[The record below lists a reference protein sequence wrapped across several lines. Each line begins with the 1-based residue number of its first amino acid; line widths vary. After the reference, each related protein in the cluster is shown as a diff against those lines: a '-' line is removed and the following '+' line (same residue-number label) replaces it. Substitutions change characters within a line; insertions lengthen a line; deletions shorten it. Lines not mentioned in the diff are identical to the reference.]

1 MLNSFKTFLRSFLDN
16 LTVIFHKSFKLNWFY
31 LIHMNEQGLSE
42 KEIFSYLENVK
53 SEDTDYYRV
62 LSSMCTH
69 PHKIAVEAHRLFI
82 EANLGDPGLFAGVRR
97 LENEV
102 IRMLGELLH
111 AQSIEAP
118 SGNSYGS
125 SACGYLTTG
134 GTESNIQAVRSM
146 KNLATAGRKKLG
158 QTPNIVIPESAHF
171 SFDKVADMMGIEI
184 RRAPL
189 DSEFKVDT
197 ESVKNLI
204 DVNTIGLVG
213 IAGNT
218 EFGQIDPIEKLAKLA
233 LENELF
239 LHVDAAFGGF
249 VIPFLENP
257 YPFDFKI
264 PGVTSIAIDPHKMG
278 LSTIPSGA
286 LLFRS
291 PSFLDSLKVSTPY
304 LTTKAQFTLTGTRSG
319 ASAAAT
325 YAVMKH
331 LGREGYIKNVQYC
344 MRLTNKMVE
353 EARKLGF
360 EPLIEPVMNVVALRV
375 PNPDLVREQLLK
387 KFGWNVSITRDP
399 RSLRLVLMPHNTT
412 QDVEEFLQDLK
423 KVTAEL

>member
-1 MLNSFKTFLRSFLDN
+1 
-16 LTVIFHKSFKLNWFY
+16 
-31 LIHMNEQGLSE
+31 MNEQGLSE

-82 EANLGDPGLFAGVRR
+82 EANLGDLGLFAGAHS
-97 LENEV
+97 LEKEV

-111 AQSIEAP
+111 AP
-118 SGNSYGS
+118 SVEIPLEESCES
-125 SACGYLTTG
+125 SVCGYLTTG
-134 GTESNIQAVRSM
+134 GTESNIQAVRGM
-146 KNLATAGRKKLG
+146 KNVITAGKKELG
-158 QTPNIVIPESAHF
+158 KIPNIVIPESAHF
-171 SFDKVADMMGIEI
+171 SFDKVADMMGIEV
-184 RRAPL
+184 RRALL
-189 DSEFKVDT
+189 DSEFKVDPASV
-197 ESVKNLI
+197 ESLM
-204 DVNTIGLVG
+204 DANTIGLVG

-218 EFGQIDPIEKLAKLA
+218 EFGQIDPVEELAKLA
-233 LENELF
+233 REHEIF
-239 LHVDAAFGGF
+239 LHIDAAFGGF

-257 YPFDFKI
+257 YPFDFKV

-304 LTTKAQFTLTGTRSG
+304 LTTKEQFTLTGTRSG

-331 LGREGYIKNVQYC
+331 LGREGYVKNVQYC
-344 MRLTNKMVE
+344 MQLTAKLVE

-360 EPLIEPVMNVVALRV
+360 EPLLEPVMNVVALRV
-375 PNPDLVREQLLK
+375 PSPDLVRDQLLR
-387 KFGWNVSITRDP
+387 KFGWNVSITRTP
-399 RSLRLVLMPHNTT
+399 RSLRLVLMPHNTAR
-412 QDVEEFLQDLK
+412 DVEEFLQDLK

>member
-1 MLNSFKTFLRSFLDN
+1 
-16 LTVIFHKSFKLNWFY
+16 
-31 LIHMNEQGLSE
+31 MNEQGLSE
-42 KEIFSYLENVK
+42 KEIFSYLENIK

-69 PHKIAVEAHRLFI
+69 PHKIAIEAHRLFI
-82 EANLGDPGLFAGVRR
+82 EANLGDLGLFAGAHR
-97 LENEV
+97 LEREV

-111 AQSIEAP
+111 AQYVDAQSVEVP
-118 SGNSYGS
+118 SRGS
-125 SACGYLTTG
+125 CESSVCGYLTTG
-134 GTESNIQAVRSM
+134 GTESNIQAVRGM
-146 KNLATAGRKKLG
+146 KNLVTAGRKKSG
-158 QTPNIVIPESAHF
+158 AIPNIVIPESAHF
-171 SFDKVADMMGIEI
+171 SFDKVANMMGIEVK
-184 RRAPL
+184 RALL
-189 DSEFKVDT
+189 DSEFKVDIASV
-197 ESVKNLI
+197 ESLI
-204 DVNTIGLVG
+204 NANTIGLVG

-218 EFGQIDPIEKLAKLA
+218 EFGQVDPVEELAKLA

-239 LHVDAAFGGF
+239 LHIDAAFGGF

-257 YPFDFKI
+257 PSFDFKV

-325 YAVMKH
+325 YAVMRH
-331 LGREGYIKNVQYC
+331 LGREGYKKNVQYC
-344 MRLTNKMVE
+344 MQLTAKLVK
-353 EARKLGF
+353 EARELGF
-360 EPLIEPVMNVVALRV
+360 EPLIEPVMNVVALKV
-375 PNPDLVREQLLK
+375 PSPDLVREQLLK
-387 KFGWNVSITRDP
+387 KFGWNVSITRTP
-399 RSLRLVLMPHNTT
+399 RSLRLVLMPHNIS
-412 QDVEEFLQDLK
+412 QDIEEFLQDLK

>member
-1 MLNSFKTFLRSFLDN
+1 
-16 LTVIFHKSFKLNWFY
+16 
-31 LIHMNEQGLSE
+31 MNEQGLSE
-42 KEIFSYLENVK
+42 REIFSYLENVK

-69 PHKIAVEAHRLFI
+69 PHQIAVEAHRLFI
-82 EANLGDPGLFAGVRR
+82 EANLGDLGLFAGAHR
-97 LENEV
+97 LEREV
-102 IRMLGELLH
+102 ISMLGELLH
-111 AQSIEAP
+111 AESVDSQSVEVP
-118 SGNSYGS
+118 SGESCES
-125 SACGYLTTG
+125 SVCGYLTTG
-134 GTESNIQAVRSM
+134 GTESNIQAVRGM
-146 KNLATAGRKKLG
+146 KNLVTAGRKESG
-158 QTPNIVIPESAHF
+158 EIPNIVIPQSAHF
-171 SFDKVADMMGIEI
+171 SFDKVANMMGIEVK
-184 RRAPL
+184 RAFL

-197 ESVKNLI
+197 ASVESLI
-204 DVNTIGLVG
+204 DANTIGLVG
-213 IAGNT
+213 IAGTT
-218 EFGQIDPIEKLAKLA
+218 EFGQVDPIEELAKLA

-239 LHVDAAFGGF
+239 LHIDAAFGGF
-249 VIPFLENP
+249 VIPFLENLHS
-257 YPFDFKI
+257 FDFKV

-291 PSFLDSLKVSTPY
+291 PSFLDSLKVNTPY

-331 LGREGYIKNVQYC
+331 LGRKGYRKNVQYC
-344 MRLTNKMVE
+344 MQLTAKLVE

-375 PNPDLVREQLLK
+375 PNPDLVREQLLR
-387 KFGWNVSITRDP
+387 KFGWNVSITRTP
-399 RSLRLVLMPHNTT
+399 RSLRLVLMPHNTAR
-412 QDVEEFLQDLK
+412 DIEEFLRDLK

>member
-1 MLNSFKTFLRSFLDN
+1 
-16 LTVIFHKSFKLNWFY
+16 
-31 LIHMNEQGLSE
+31 MNEQGLSE

-82 EANLGDPGLFAGVRR
+82 KANLGDLGLFAGAHS
-97 LENEV
+97 LEKEV
-102 IRMLGELLH
+102 IMMLGELLH
-111 AQSIEAP
+111 AP
-118 SGNSYGS
+118 SVEIPVEKACES
-125 SACGYLTTG
+125 SVCGYLTTG
-134 GTESNIQAVRSM
+134 GTESNIQAVRGM
-146 KNLATAGRKKLG
+146 KNVITAGKKELG
-158 QTPNIVIPESAHF
+158 KIPNIVIPESAHF
-171 SFDKVADMMGIEI
+171 SFDKVADMMGIEV
-184 RRAPL
+184 RRALL
-189 DSEFKVDT
+189 DSEFKVDPASV
-197 ESVKNLI
+197 ESLI
-204 DVNTIGLVG
+204 DANTIGLVG

-218 EFGQIDPIEKLAKLA
+218 EFGQIDPVEELAKLA
-233 LENELF
+233 RQHEIF
-239 LHVDAAFGGF
+239 LHIDAAFGGF

-257 YPFDFKI
+257 YPFDFKVQ
-264 PGVTSIAIDPHKMG
+264 GVTSIAIDPHKMG

-304 LTTKAQFTLTGTRSG
+304 LTTKEQFTLTGTRSG

-331 LGREGYIKNVQYC
+331 LGREGYVKNVQYC
-344 MRLTNKMVE
+344 MQLTAKLVE

-360 EPLIEPVMNVVALRV
+360 EPLLEPVMNVVALRV
-375 PNPDLVREQLLK
+375 PSPDLVRDQLLR
-387 KFGWNVSITRDP
+387 KFGWNVSITRTP
-399 RSLRLVLMPHNTT
+399 RSLRLVLMPHNTAR
-412 QDVEEFLQDLK
+412 DVEEFLQDLK

>member
-1 MLNSFKTFLRSFLDN
+1 
-16 LTVIFHKSFKLNWFY
+16 
-31 LIHMNEQGLSE
+31 MNEQGLSE

-82 EANLGDPGLFAGVRR
+82 EANLGDLGLFAGAHR
-97 LENEV
+97 LEKEV

-111 AQSIEAP
+111 AP
-118 SGNSYGS
+118 SVETHFGDFCENSV
-125 SACGYLTTG
+125 CGYLTTG
-134 GTESNIQAVRSM
+134 GTESNIQAVRGM
-146 KNLATAGRKKLG
+146 KNIVIAGKKELG
-158 QTPNIVIPESAHF
+158 KIPNIVIPESAHF
-171 SFDKVADMMGIEI
+171 SFDKVADMMGIEVK
-184 RRAPL
+184 RALL
-189 DSEFKVDT
+189 DSEFKVDPASV
-197 ESVKNLI
+197 ESLI
-204 DVNTIGLVG
+204 DANTIGLVG

-218 EFGQIDPIEKLAKLA
+218 EFGQVDPVEELAKLA
-233 LENELF
+233 LEHELF
-239 LHVDAAFGGF
+239 LHIDAAFGGF

-257 YPFDFKI
+257 YPFDFKV

-331 LGREGYIKNVQYC
+331 LGREGYVKNVQYC
-344 MRLTNKMVE
+344 MQLTAKLVE

-360 EPLIEPVMNVVALRV
+360 EPLLEPVMNVVALRV
-375 PNPDLVREQLLK
+375 PSPDLVRDQLLR
-387 KFGWNVSITRDP
+387 KFGWNVSITRTP
-399 RSLRLVLMPHNTT
+399 RSLRLVLMPHNTAR
-412 QDVEEFLQDLK
+412 DVEEFLQDLK

>member
-1 MLNSFKTFLRSFLDN
+1 
-16 LTVIFHKSFKLNWFY
+16 
-31 LIHMNEQGLSE
+31 MNDQGLSE
-42 KEIFSYLENVK
+42 KKIFSYLETAK

-82 EANLGDPGLFAGVRR
+82 ETNLGDFGLFAGAHR
-97 LENEV
+97 LEKEV

-111 AQSIEAP
+111 APFADIF
-118 SGNSYGS
+118 SGESCENSVS
-125 SACGYLTTG
+125 GYLTTG
-134 GTESNIQAVRSM
+134 GTESNIQAVRGM
-146 KNLATAGRKKLG
+146 KNFVIAKKKTLG
-158 QTPNIVIPESAHF
+158 ATPNIIIPESAHF
-171 SFDKVADMMGIEI
+171 SFDKVADMMGIEV
-184 RRAPL
+184 RRALL

-197 ESVKNLI
+197 ACVEGLI
-204 DVNTIGLVG
+204 DNGTIGLVG
-213 IAGNT
+213 IAGST
-218 EFGQIDPIEKLAKLA
+218 EFGQVDPIDKLARLA

-249 VIPFLENP
+249 VIPFLEKP

-291 PSFLDSLKVSTPY
+291 PSFLDSLKVNTPY
-304 LTTKAQFTLTGTRSG
+304 LTTKSQYTLTGTRSG

-331 LGREGYIKNVQYC
+331 LGREGYVKNVQYC
-344 MRLTNKMVE
+344 MKLTIKIIDEV
-353 EARKLGF
+353 RKLGF
-360 EPLIEPVMNVVALRV
+360 EPLLEPKMNVVALKISD
-375 PNPDLVREQLLK
+375 PDRVREQLLR
-387 KFGWNVSITRDP
+387 KFGWNVSITRTP
-399 RSLRLVLMPHNTT
+399 RSLRLVLMPHNTA
-412 QDVEEFLQDLK
+412 QDIEEFLKDLK
-423 KVTAEL
+423 KVTSEL